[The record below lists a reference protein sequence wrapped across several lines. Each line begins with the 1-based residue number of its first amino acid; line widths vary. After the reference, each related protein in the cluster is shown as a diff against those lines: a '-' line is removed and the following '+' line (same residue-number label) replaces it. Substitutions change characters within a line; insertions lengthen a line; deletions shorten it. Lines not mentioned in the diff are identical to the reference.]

1 MKIIISFVLYTFLNV
16 ENPILCHDNL
26 PELVARMESQEARLI
41 GVAHCI
47 VPKEEIPNAAL
58 FVAPSIPLLPDL
70 LKTAMPLN
78 KLPTNILQP
87 SPSIVQIIL
96 PATIIIQPPT
106 QQQSMQQDDASA
118 AIIQSSEPVEQK
130 PNLID
135 LLTTPQPQPQPP
147 PTTAAN
153 IPENM
158 IKPDED
164 QQQQDTPTILPFHQT
179 NETLHEFVDIPVTST
194 AVIPTTNSQ
203 STTVQPNLSDTADN
217 SVYKQLSQVPQ
228 VIVTNSDRGQQFI
241 EPVEDPPEMVHDQS
255 VVTK

>member
-1 MKIIISFVLYTFLNV
+1 
-16 ENPILCHDNL
+16 
-26 PELVARMESQEARLI
+26 MESQEARII

-70 LKTAMPLN
+70 LKTATPLN
-78 KLPTNILQP
+78 KLPTNVLQP

-96 PATIIIQPPT
+96 PATIIMQPQAQP
-106 QQQSMQQDDASA
+106 QIMQQDAASA
-118 AIIQSSEPVEQK
+118 AIIQSTETVQLK

-135 LLTTPQPQPQPP
+135 IITTPQPSPP
-147 PTTAAN
+147 PPQLSTTTTAN
-153 IPENM
+153 SVPENL

-164 QQQQDTPTILPFHQT
+164 QQQQDAPTMLPIYQSNGT
-179 NETLHEFVDIPVTST
+179 SPEFVDIPITST
-194 AVIPTTNSQ
+194 DVVPTTNSP
-203 STTVQPNLSDTADN
+203 STVQPKLSDTADN

-241 EPVEDPPEMVHDQS
+241 DPVEDPPETVHDQS
-255 VVTK
+255 VATK